1 MAVNQDITHVAAT
14 AEMSDFAG
22 RFVDTLTS
30 EQRSKTCFQYMDGE
44 RIFWYYPPLNRHG
57 LPLRDMNDN
66 QRDLAFGLLAAGLT
80 EQGNQQARATIE
92 HERILGV
99 IEENQGKA
107 QSSFRRDPELYY
119 WRIFGDPTS
128 DEPWGWSV
136 EGHHVSIHYSLWK
149 DQVISVTPFFFGS
162 NPAEVREG
170 PHKGLRL
177 QAKVMDLAFDLM
189 GDLDKGQQ
197 SKATIFDEAPL
208 DILTFNAAR
217 ASLPKEQGLSASK
230 MNSTQKEILSS
241 LITEYTS
248 KVRTDVANSRLETIL
263 GNLDNIHFAWG
274 GPVDKAQPHYY
285 RLHGGDFV
293 VEYDNR
299 QNGANHIH
307 SVWRDVSN
315 DFAGDVMRDHL
326 YMYHVL

>member
-1 MAVNQDITHVAAT
+1 MAVDQNITHAAAT

-22 RFVDTLTS
+22 RFVDTLDSTQKS
-30 EQRSKTCFQYMDGE
+30 RTCFPYMDGE

-57 LPLRDMNDN
+57 LALRDMNDN

-80 EQGNQQARATIE
+80 DSGNAQAKATMQ
-92 HERILGV
+92 HEIILGE
-99 IEENQGKA
+99 IEKNQGKS
-107 QSSFRRDPELYY
+107 QSSFRRDPDLYY

-136 EGHHVSIHYSLWK
+136 EGHHVSIHYSIWK
-149 DQVISVTPFFFGS
+149 DKVISITPFFFGS
-162 NPAEVREG
+162 NPAEVPEG

-177 QAKVMDLAFDLM
+177 QPKVKDLAFDLIEN
-189 GDLDKGQQ
+189 LDKGQQ
-197 SKATIFDEAPL
+197 SSAIIFDEAPL

-217 ASLPKEQGLSASK
+217 ASLPKEQGLAASK
-230 MNSTQKEILSS
+230 MNSTQKEILTA

-248 KVRTDVANSRLETIL
+248 KVRSEIADSRLDTIL
-263 GNLDNIHFAWG
+263 SNLDGIHFAWG
-274 GPVDKAQPHYY
+274 GPVDKSQAHYY

>member
-1 MAVNQDITHVAAT
+1 MAVDQNIVHAAAT

-22 RFVDTLTS
+22 KFVETLDS
-30 EQRSKTCFQYMDGE
+30 NQKAKTCFQYMDGE

-66 QRDLAFGLLAAGLT
+66 QRDLALGLMAAGLT
-80 EQGNQQARATIE
+80 ESGTAQAKATMQ
-92 HERILGV
+92 HESILGE
-99 IEENQGKA
+99 IEKNQGKSD
-107 QSSFRRDPELYY
+107 SSFRRDPDLYY
-119 WRIFGDPTS
+119 WRIFGDPRG

-136 EGHHVSIHYSLWK
+136 EGHHVSIHYSIWK
-149 DQVISVTPFFFGS
+149 DKVISVTPFFFGS
-162 NPAEVREG
+162 NPAEVKEG

-177 QAKVMDLAFDLM
+177 QPKVKDLAFDLI

-197 SKATIFDEAPL
+197 SKAIIFDEAPL

-217 ASLPKEQGLSASK
+217 ASLPKEQGLSASN
-230 MNSTQKEILSS
+230 MNSTQKEILTA

-248 KVRTDVANSRLETIL
+248 KVRTDISDARLTTIL
-263 GNLDNIHFAWG
+263 SNLDGIHFAWG
-274 GPVDKAQPHYY
+274 GPVDKTQAHYY

>member
-1 MAVNQDITHVAAT
+1 MAVDQNIVHAAAT

-22 RFVDTLTS
+22 KFVETLDS
-30 EQRSKTCFQYMDGE
+30 NQKAKTCFQYMDGE

-66 QRDLAFGLLAAGLT
+66 QRDLALGLMAAGLT
-80 EQGNQQARATIE
+80 ESGTAQAKATMK
-92 HERILGV
+92 HESILGE
-99 IEENQGKA
+99 IEKNQGKSD
-107 QSSFRRDPELYY
+107 SSFRRDPDLYY
-119 WRIFGDPTS
+119 WRIFGDPRG

-136 EGHHVSIHYSLWK
+136 EGHHVSIHYSIWK
-149 DQVISVTPFFFGS
+149 DKVISVTPFFFGS
-162 NPAEVREG
+162 NPAEVKEG

-177 QAKVMDLAFDLM
+177 QPKVKDLAFDLI

-197 SKATIFDEAPL
+197 SKAIIFDEAPL

-217 ASLPKEQGLSASK
+217 ASLPKEQGLSASN
-230 MNSTQKEILSS
+230 MNSTQKEILTA

-248 KVRTDVANSRLETIL
+248 KVRTDISDARLTTIL
-263 GNLDNIHFAWG
+263 SNLDGIHFAWG
-274 GPVDKAQPHYY
+274 GPVDKTQAHYY

>member
-1 MAVNQDITHVAAT
+1 MAVDQNIVHAAAT

-22 RFVDTLTS
+22 KFVETLDS
-30 EQRSKTCFQYMDGE
+30 NQKAKTCFQYMDGE

-66 QRDLAFGLLAAGLT
+66 QRDLALGLMAAGLT
-80 EQGNQQARATIE
+80 ESGTAQAKATMQ
-92 HERILGV
+92 HEIILGE
-99 IEENQGKA
+99 IEKNQGKSD
-107 QSSFRRDPELYY
+107 SSFRRDPDLYY
-119 WRIFGDPTS
+119 WRIFGDPRS

-136 EGHHVSIHYSLWK
+136 EGHHVSIHYSIWK
-149 DQVISVTPFFFGS
+149 DKVISVTPFFFGS
-162 NPAEVREG
+162 NPAEVKEG

-177 QAKVMDLAFDLM
+177 QPKVKDLAFDLI

-197 SKATIFDEAPL
+197 SKAIIFDEAPL

-217 ASLPKEQGLSASK
+217 ASLPKEQGLSASN
-230 MNSTQKEILSS
+230 MNSTQKEILTA

-248 KVRTDVANSRLETIL
+248 KVRTDISDARLTTIL
-263 GNLDNIHFAWG
+263 SNLDGIHFAWG
-274 GPVDKAQPHYY
+274 GPLDKTQAHYY